1 MKQTEEIKEK
11 THTKRR
17 KRQSINFV
25 APKDKKTIIRDQS
38 VTGHILTR
46 GRNSNTN
53 ASAFGISASSISQL
67 SETDTPGLA
76 ERRLDGRANQST
88 KLDSIGS
95 PVQRRTSQKRKLTG
109 DEVPSTAGAQAKK
122 RKTSKVCYDVM
133 INSISSKPSF

>member
-25 APKDKKTIIRDQS
+25 APKDKKPIIRDQS

-46 GRNSNTN
+46 GSNSNTN

-76 ERRLDGRANQST
+76 ERRLDGRASQST
-88 KLDSIGS
+88 KDSIGS

-133 INSISSKPSF
+133 INSIS